1 MAKKSALG
9 KGIGALL
16 SDAEHIGKPVLQRPP
31 LKTGTELEIS
41 KIQANPNQPRTK
53 FDEEAL
59 EELASSIKQM
69 GVIQPITVREVAP
82 DSYQI
87 ISGERRY
94 RASILAERTHIPV
107 YVRTVNEVDMLTMAL
122 VENVQRED
130 LDAIEIATS
139 YQRLLEEC
147 KLTQEQLS
155 KKVGKK
161 RATISNYLR
170 LLKLPPEIQF
180 GIVNDDISMGHARA
194 LITIENNELQL
205 ELFKKI
211 IEKGLSVR
219 EIEEII
225 REQKNLPKEKT
236 DSQSSH
242 VTSDEYDVLRSEL
255 ASTFNAPVSFSIN
268 AKGKGK
274 ITIPFSSEDELAQII
289 GVMDKIKSVK

>member
-16 SDAEHIGKPVLQRPP
+16 SDAEHIGKPLIQRPP
-31 LKTGTELEIS
+31 LKTGTELEIF

-53 FDEEAL
+53 FDEESL
-59 EELASSIKQM
+59 EELASSIKQL
-69 GVIQPITVREVAP
+69 GVIQPITVREIQP
-82 DSYQI
+82 DTYQI

-94 RASILAERTHIPV
+94 RASIIAGLTHVPV
-107 YVRTVNEVDMLTMAL
+107 YVRTVNEIDMLTMAL

-139 YQRLLEEC
+139 YQRLIEEC

-155 KKVGKK
+155 ERVGKK

-180 GIVNDDISMGHARA
+180 GIINDDISMGHARA
-194 LITIENNELQL
+194 LITIDNTELQL
-205 ELFKKI
+205 QLFKKI

-219 EIEEII
+219 EIEHII
-225 REQKNLPKEKT
+225 RNQKTVESNTPTSEQNTTTLDAFDT
-236 DSQSSH
+236 
-242 VTSDEYDVLRSEL
+242 LRADL
-255 ASTFNAPVSFSIN
+255 AETFNAAVSFSIN

-274 ITIPFSSEDELAQII
+274 ITIPFTSEHELERILGLI
-289 GVMDKIKSVK
+289 DKIKN